1 MSKSLRF
8 SPLVLLALAGLAGLP
23 GCKEEDP
30 ATPAADAGIAVDL
43 GASDG
48 GGAIALSCQSRVPAD
63 GFATRVGSKFRPL
76 TLDQCDG
83 SPYAIY
89 NEDFCSARFTVLG
102 IAAGWCNPCI
112 YETGMLPALQ
122 AEYEPQGVRI
132 IQVMYQDEDY
142 RAASN
147 AYCQAWVDRFGLT
160 NVELNDPSQKT
171 QIYFP
176 DGALPSTVIIDSTGT
191 IVYRENAASSNLSSL
206 RTKLDE
212 LLAGS

>member
-8 SPLVLLALAGLAGLP
+8 SPFVVLALAGLAGLP
-23 GCKEEDP
+23 GCKEEDDAPPP
-30 ATPAADAGIAVDL
+30 AVDAGIAVDL
-43 GASDG
+43 GG
-48 GGAIALSCQSRVPAD
+48 GGGGGDLSCQSRVPTD

-76 TLDQCDG
+76 TLNTCDG
-83 SPYAIY
+83 TPYDIY
-89 NEDFCSARFTVLG
+89 NEDFCSSRLTVLG
-102 IAAGWCNPCI
+102 IAAGWCGPCI
-112 YETGMLPALQ
+112 YESEQLPALQ

-160 NVELNDPSQKT
+160 NVELNDPAQKT

-191 IVYRENAASSNLSSL
+191 IVYRENGASSNLSSL

-212 LLAGS
+212 LLAGP

>member
-8 SPLVLLALAGLAGLP
+8 SPFMVLALAGLAGLP
-23 GCKEEDP
+23 GCKEEDDAPPP
-30 ATPAADAGIAVDL
+30 AVDAGIAVDL
-43 GASDG
+43 GG
-48 GGAIALSCQSRVPAD
+48 GGGGGDLSCQSRVPTD

-83 SPYAIY
+83 TPYSIY
-89 NEDFCSARFTVLG
+89 NEDFCSARFTVFG

-112 YETGMLPALQ
+112 YESMQLPALQ

-160 NVELNDPSQKT
+160 NVELNDPAQKT

-191 IVYRENAASSNLSSL
+191 IVYRENGASSNLSSL

-212 LLAGS
+212 LLAGP